1 MKINLMKKLNNQ
13 KKLILQ
19 LNNQLIF
26 MKNQVEKELKITNQS
41 TIIILE
47 KRKEGRKLK
56 QMLIINI
63 IKFFIF
69 VFFNLFIFIK
79 IYFLNKFLLFTIKEF
94 EKIINTFE
102 GIQYFTLNFLIL
114 INKLNINTF
123 KVI

>member
-1 MKINLMKKLNNQ
+1 
-13 KKLILQ
+13 
-19 LNNQLIF
+19 
-26 MKNQVEKELKITNQS
+26 VEKELKITNQS

-63 IKFFIF
+63 IKFFIC

-94 EKIINTFE
+94 EKISNTFE
-102 GIQYFTLNFLIL
+102 GI
-114 INKLNINTF
+114 
-123 KVI
+123 

>member
-1 MKINLMKKLNNQ
+1 
-13 KKLILQ
+13 
-19 LNNQLIF
+19 
-26 MKNQVEKELKITNQS
+26 
-41 TIIILE
+41 
-47 KRKEGRKLK
+47 
-56 QMLIINI
+56 MLIINI